1 MSDKQLETL
10 LEEKELA
17 DRLQVSL
24 GTLRGWRAEGK
35 GPRFHRI
42 GQLIRYAPSDVKA
55 WLLSRQAGGAMAE
68 VAQ

>member
-1 MSDKQLETL
+1 MSDKPLETL

-17 DRLQVSL
+17 ERLQVSL
-24 GTLRGWRAEGK
+24 GTLRTWRTEGK

-42 GQLIRYAPSDVKA
+42 GQMIRYAPSDVKA
-55 WLLSRQAGGAMAE
+55 WLLSRQGGGEAMA